1 MIPLSSAFCIKWL
14 SVLYSIKER
23 HTLEEKDDLYI
34 RFIRRKSNDRNTG
47 AI

>member
-1 MIPLSSAFCIKWL
+1 MPQLRAFCIKWL

-23 HTLEEKDDLYI
+23 NTLEEKDDLYI

-47 AI
+47 GI